1 MASAKAYEA
10 KRQLVVLVFMLFAGV
25 ATAQDVGT
33 LQARNKRLKDEIAA
47 LEQRIQSTA
56 GTIQGQLT
64 QYRMGQS
71 LLKSRQELIGGIE
84 KELSA
89 LNSQI
94 TEKTQ
99 AVASLRNQ
107 HAELLTAYENLLVQA
122 YKHRDKKLWIMHI
135 LSSRSASQAYRRWRY
150 FRNYSDYM
158 QVQEKKIRIMGDSLA
173 GEEARLLALQKERMA
188 SRDLLAEEIS
198 RRQEDQKDLD
208 RRIKQLQKNERQ
220 LKQELQQRIR
230 EQKKLDGEIQKAL
243 AALEKKDLERDPA
256 AIEAARVLSADFAA
270 NKGNLPWPLQNA
282 VVIESFGRITDAKWG
297 FVFDNKGVTLS
308 GPKGGDVKSVFNG
321 TVSAVWMDNR
331 DSYLIRILVSHGAYS
346 TIYCHMVDVVV
357 KEGDVVKTGQK
368 LGSLSPLGEGNS
380 YFQMLYNGVPVN
392 PADWCR

>member
-1 MASAKAYEA
+1 
-10 KRQLVVLVFMLFAGV
+10 
-25 ATAQDVGT
+25 

>member
-150 FRNYSDYM
+150 FGITAITCRYRRKNPDNGGQSG
-158 QVQEKKIRIMGDSLA
+158 RRRGTA
-173 GEEARLLALQKERMA
+173 ACFAERA
-188 SRDLLAEEIS
+188 
-198 RRQEDQKDLD
+198 
-208 RRIKQLQKNERQ
+208 
-220 LKQELQQRIR
+220 
-230 EQKKLDGEIQKAL
+230 DG
-243 AALEKKDLERDPA
+243 
-256 AIEAARVLSADFAA
+256 FA
-270 NKGNLPWPLQNA
+270 
-282 VVIESFGRITDAKWG
+282 
-297 FVFDNKGVTLS
+297 
-308 GPKGGDVKSVFNG
+308 
-321 TVSAVWMDNR
+321 
-331 DSYLIRILVSHGAYS
+331 
-346 TIYCHMVDVVV
+346 
-357 KEGDVVKTGQK
+357 
-368 LGSLSPLGEGNS
+368 
-380 YFQMLYNGVPVN
+380 
-392 PADWCR
+392 

>member
-1 MASAKAYEA
+1 
-10 KRQLVVLVFMLFAGV
+10 
-25 ATAQDVGT
+25 
-33 LQARNKRLKDEIAA
+33 
-47 LEQRIQSTA
+47 
-56 GTIQGQLT
+56 
-64 QYRMGQS
+64 
-71 LLKSRQELIGGIE
+71 
-84 KELSA
+84 
-89 LNSQI
+89 
-94 TEKTQ
+94 
-99 AVASLRNQ
+99 
-107 HAELLTAYENLLVQA
+107 
-122 YKHRDKKLWIMHI
+122 
-135 LSSRSASQAYRRWRY
+135 
-150 FRNYSDYM
+150 
-158 QVQEKKIRIMGDSLA
+158 
-173 GEEARLLALQKERMA
+173 MA

-321 TVSAVWMDNR
+321 TVSAVD
-331 DSYLIRILVSHGAYS
+331 G
-346 TIYCHMVDVVV
+346 
-357 KEGDVVKTGQK
+357 
-368 LGSLSPLGEGNS
+368 
-380 YFQMLYNGVPVN
+380 
-392 PADWCR
+392 

>member
-10 KRQLVVLVFMLFAGV
+10 KRQLVVLVFMLFVGV
-25 ATAQDVGT
+25 VAAQDVGA

-56 GTIQGQLT
+56 GTIKGQLT

-99 AVASLRNQ
+99 AVALLRNQ
-107 HAELLTAYENLLVQA
+107 HAKLLTAYENLLVQA

-282 VVIESFGRITDAKWG
+282 VVIEPFGRITDAKWG